1 MHSLPKK
8 TIFRFSLTF
17 FSRFTQKIYVFPGI
31 MSDQISCILR
41 AIVSDLSLMNGSER
55 YLIFSS
61 GFVILSNAVYLF
73 IKFIVKRE
81 YRFLKTVSKQKFKMF
96 PRQTVEGP
104 VIFRDAFSNVF
115 CTNVFIFFIY
125 FLILFLK
132 KFFLIISIVSSMG
145 TFVKRDS
152 TSIEIIKS
160 SLSILILLNLL
171 IKSKESLRVYLNF
184 LF

>member
-1 MHSLPKK
+1 
-8 TIFRFSLTF
+8 
-17 FSRFTQKIYVFPGI
+17 
-31 MSDQISCILR
+31 
-41 AIVSDLSLMNGSER
+41 
-55 YLIFSS
+55 
-61 GFVILSNAVYLF
+61 
-73 IKFIVKRE
+73 
-81 YRFLKTVSKQKFKMF
+81 MF

-184 LF
+184 LFWGSQISLATVKQVASAKAWQLIIQSMSHAFQTLVYFLYI